1 MENVYELIL
10 TDDNIYGV
18 YGVSL
23 VSDPANEQEAI
34 FLSKERDQF
43 KLLSEEKKI
52 VVCPV
57 LVPNE
62 KFRRKSID
70 NGNPGYAYFS
80 KETIEKLEQNFFKN
94 KYHHNSTIEHIEPI
108 KDVYFFESWIVLDP
122 KNDKSNVLGWELPE
136 GTWVMSMKVENIEV
150 WDNYIKTG
158 KIKGFS
164 IDSIMDKVKVVLN
177 EDKKI
182 NLKMNKKTISEIVQ
196 MSIQKVAMQSELNKY
211 DIVGGLSVYAESL
224 ELGSIV
230 TDAGGMPIV
239 DLEFLVDGMVYQ
251 TDAMGAIESIE
262 KEEVDTETK
271 PEVDTETDVDME
283 VGKDLESK
291 PDMDGET
298 KPEVENEDTQ
308 METEVKP
315 SEKELEMMDTI
326 KNLEEKVLSLEEE
339 NGKLKAEMVIKEK
352 ELTNMSNEKPAS
364 VGIIDRPVINLSNEK
379 PLSTIEA
386 IQMIRK
392 KNKNN

>member
-23 VSDPANEQEAI
+23 VSDPANEKEAI

-62 KFRRKSID
+62 KFLRKSID

-108 KDVYFFESWIVLDP
+108 KDVYFFESWLVLDP

-136 GTWVMSMKVENIEV
+136 GTWMMSMKVDNIEV

-230 TDAGGMPIV
+230 TDAGGMPIT
-239 DLEFLVDGMVYQ
+239 DLEFVVDGMVYQ

-262 KEEVDTETK
+262 KEEVETK
-271 PEVDTETDVDME
+271 PEGETSTDVDME
-283 VGKDLESK
+283 VDKDLETK

-298 KPEVENEDTQ
+298 KPEVENEK
-308 METEVKP
+308 EVKP

-386 IQMIRK
+386 IQMIRN